1 MDVVT
6 AINTQVKPG
15 LADTFGMT
23 MANMIIL
30 QCSQKAGVAMMG
42 LDSAGYA
49 KLIDAIASDERVVQM
64 LGQAGAQAKRTVW
77 AALISS

>member
-6 AINTQVKPG
+6 AINTHVKQA

-23 MANMIIL
+23 MANMIVL

-42 LDSAGYA
+42 LDSDGYQ
-49 KLIDAIASDERVVQM
+49 KLINAIASDDRVIQM
-64 LGQAGAQAKRTVW
+64 LGQAGTQAKRETW
-77 AALISS
+77 TALVSS

>member
-6 AINTQVKPG
+6 ALNTHVKQA

-30 QCSQKAGVAMMG
+30 QSSQKVGVSMMG
-42 LDSAGYA
+42 LDNTGYL
-49 KLIDAIASDERVVQM
+49 KLLDAITADDRVLQL
-64 LGQAGAQAKRTVW
+64 LGVAGA
-77 AALISS
+77 SSKKDTWSQLLG